1 MLVLLLTDGFK
12 DVVKDVYIVF
22 RKNKNFAVFIF
33 SFFVSLLFG
42 LKKFR
47 VLSPD
52 FSHSFGEHRFDINTS
67 FVCPRYTVNARR
79 RERDGE

>member
-52 FSHSFGEHRFDINTS
+52 FSHSFGEHRFDNHTS
-67 FVCPRYTVNARR
+67 VCPRYAVNARR
-79 RERDGE
+79 REHYGE